1 MLPRMCIRLHGK
13 AAPTVLDPFMG
24 SGTSLI
30 AAEEEGGRGIGID
43 VDAAY
48 VSVAR
53 NRLLSSF
60 RSSQAA

>member
-13 AAPTVLDPFMG
+13 RGPVVLDPFMG

-30 AAEEEGGRGIGID
+30 AAEEEGARGIGIELD
-43 VDAAY
+43 SQY

-53 NRLLSSF
+53 SRLLSTF
-60 RSSQAA
+60 RTERAA